1 MVGRVDGNLING
13 FADQDDGFA
22 VLAMLHLPALFDV
35 VGVSSVFGNGP
46 GASTYASLNDLIA
59 EHDAI
64 DVKGEPPNET
74 GSLPIPRRKV
84 YLGADQF
91 LQTRSNASAFEHNN
105 IHEKV
110 QTDASVAIVKKLEEL
125 DTANK
130 QPGAVEEKLTILA
143 IGPVTNVASA
153 ILLMQTTGKDQLIN
167 VIEKVVV
174 CGGYRQEGQLFQ
186 VGSKQTGDF
195 ADMNFDFDVLAV
207 QTLLQTDS
215 LAVVMAGY
223 EAATSFWFT
232 PERLVEL
239 RENGDRGIKY
249 VADTF
254 AVKAWVDHWTH
265 DFGTW
270 WDPELG
276 GGMGG
281 DSGKEIPGFHCF
293 DLITAM
299 SMVVPELLP
308 SWEGPTYVKIAPIP
322 REKEAPVANPR
333 LPNQPDAE
341 LTNAPTVS
349 QRPLATPHPNA
360 QQHFEP
366 HYFQNNLS
374 PSGQVTKMF
383 VVCPNPAENDSHHG
397 GMIASAKVTY
407 VKGLDPSLPVEDG
420 VEPTETQLRRECLAD
435 IIMTVLKKPLSL
447 EETLAIINKARGFGD
462 ESNVSASKKP
472 RGKA

>member
-59 EHDAI
+59 EYDAI

-91 LQTRSNASAFEHNN
+91 LQTRSNASAFEHDN

-125 DTANK
+125 DTMNK

-174 CGGYRQEGQLFQ
+174 CGGYRQEGQIFR

-239 RENGDRGIKY
+239 RENGDRAIKY

-270 WDPELG
+270 WDPELD

-322 REKEAPVANPR
+322 REKKAPVANPR

-360 QQHFEP
+360 PQHFEP
-366 HYFQNNLS
+366 HHFQNNLS

-383 VVCPNPAENDSHHG
+383 AVCPNPAENDSHHG

-420 VEPTETQLRRECLAD
+420 AEPTETQRRRECLAD

-462 ESNVSASKKP
+462 ESNASTSKKP